1 MHATVM
7 RLPNAERRAVRRWI
21 AESRERCRLPR
32 LLIPAV
38 ACLLLAA
45 PAAAPA
51 ARPAPR
57 PQPEPALRIP
67 VAPLGYLSPSRSTL
81 LDRESSVSL
90 DFIDDRRLLFTFH
103 KLGLLQRSPDS
114 RPEDEDR
121 LIHAVVIDLTTQ
133 RVTTEADWRVHD
145 PQRYLWPLGH
155 GNFFVRERNALF
167 LTDAA
172 LVLRPYATF
181 PGDLRALQL
190 SPDGNL
196 FLAQSDAPPS
206 KPDPEK
212 NPGKPEAG
220 GKGEAPF
227 LPPRSV
233 EIRVIRTATRQT
245 IAVSHA
251 RVPLRL
257 PLGPDGLIEALSGK
271 GPHWIVRYN
280 PFQGASR
287 PLTEVDS
294 ACTPR
299 FDFLGRGRLMMH
311 VCPAS
316 LDSLVAIGMDMS
328 GRQFWTYRWDTTHVW
343 PFLARDSVGSRFAY
357 GFMVLSRPAAT
368 PRSFGKDEVVGQEV
382 DVLDAATG
390 SLLLHAQAS
399 PVIDAGQN
407 FALSPDGSRFAILN
421 NGAIEVFDLPP
432 ATPPSSSP
440 PAK

>member
-1 MHATVM
+1 M
-7 RLPNAERRAVRRWI
+7 
-21 AESRERCRLPR
+21 
-32 LLIPAV
+32 
-38 ACLLLAA
+38 
-45 PAAAPA
+45 
-51 ARPAPR
+51 
-57 PQPEPALRIP
+57 RIP
-67 VAPLGYLSPSRSTL
+67 VAPLGYLNPSRSTL

-90 DFIDDRRLLFTFH
+90 DFIDDGRLLFTFH
-103 KLGLLQRSPDS
+103 KLGLLQRSPDG

-121 LIHAVVIDLTTQ
+121 LIHAVVIDLATQ

-145 PQRYLWPLGH
+145 QQRYLWPLGR
-155 GNFFVRERNALF
+155 GSFFVRKRDTLF

-172 LVLRPYATF
+172 LALRPYAQF

-190 SPDGNL
+190 SPDGSL
-196 FLAQSDAPPS
+196 FVAQSDAPPS

-220 GKGEAPF
+220 GDAPF

-233 EIRVIRTATRQT
+233 EIRVIRTATRET
-245 IAVSHA
+245 VAVSHA

-257 PLGPDGLIEALSGK
+257 PLGPDGLIEILSGK
-271 GPHWIVRYN
+271 GAQWTVHYN
-280 PFQGASR
+280 PFGGAPR
-287 PLTEVDS
+287 TLTKVDS
-294 ACTPR
+294 ACRPS
-299 FDFLGRGRLMMH
+299 FNFLGGGRLMMH

-316 LDSLVAIGMDMS
+316 LESLVAIGMDMS
-328 GRQFWTYRWDTTHVW
+328 GNRLWTCRWDTTHVW
-343 PFLARDSVGSRFAY
+343 PFLARDGAGSRFAY

-368 PRSFGKDEVVGQEV
+368 PSSFSGGDVVGQEV

-407 FALSPDGSRFAILN
+407 FALSPDGRRFAILHG
-421 NGAIEVFDLPP
+421 GAIEVFDLPP
-432 ATPPSSSP
+432 AAPPANPPPADKP